1 MTALQT
7 LDIGGTMDMPTF
19 DYSTAADGPRADE
32 HTSIEPAE
40 RPVFESACAS
50 TAQQEN
56 SSKFDYIVTHVDRAR
71 RAPHHR
77 ERQRIDRAT
86 GELIELRLYPHGRRA
101 RRDRLVAAGAHP
113 PHIRA
118 LRRVI
123 ESASAS
129 TAPQENSSNFAYI
142 LTGAVLGVIALLL
155 LALTLLIF
163 GLFDAAYSSP
173 GHMGDGLSYYESH
186 TLDRDAE
193 RPDADLDGFVDA

>member
-1 MTALQT
+1 MAALQT

-19 DYSTAADGPRADE
+19 DYSTAPDGPRADE

-40 RPVFESACAS
+40 RP
-50 TAQQEN
+50 
-56 SSKFDYIVTHVDRAR
+56 
-71 RAPHHR
+71 
-77 ERQRIDRAT
+77 
-86 GELIELRLYPHGRRA
+86 
-101 RRDRLVAAGAHP
+101 
-113 PHIRA
+113 
-118 LRRVI
+118 VI

>member
-7 LDIGGTMDMPTF
+7 LEIGGTMDTPTF
-19 DYSTAADGPRADE
+19 DYSTAPDGPRADE

-40 RPVFESACAS
+40 RPA
-50 TAQQEN
+50 
-56 SSKFDYIVTHVDRAR
+56 
-71 RAPHHR
+71 
-77 ERQRIDRAT
+77 
-86 GELIELRLYPHGRRA
+86 
-101 RRDRLVAAGAHP
+101 
-113 PHIRA
+113 
-118 LRRVI
+118 I